1 MSGPGRQ
8 PVSSSISL
16 AAASSSDTP
25 ASTTPAA
32 SSQAYVSVMK
42 PGGAQPHQVA
52 VEVAAVGQFH
62 VGEVDP

>member
-32 SSQAYVSVMK
+32 SSQAHVSVMK
-42 PGGAQPHQVA
+42 PVGAQPHQVA

-62 VGEVDP
+62 VGAVDP